1 MDRGQFA
8 YLVLHTRLLPQL
20 ALERLAQQILSLPE
34 PPPPT
39 DEQREA
45 AAAEMARMERE
56 WQESPPDILREMM
69 GTDWFSA
76 DDMTDED
83 GFAAVGALGGFGV
96 LVGYP
101 RLTAAEYGLADPSAV
116 ARWLGL

>member
-83 GFAAVGALGGFGV
+83 MARMIAQ
-96 LVGYP
+96 
-101 RLTAAEYGLADPSAV
+101 AD
-116 ARWLGL
+116 RER